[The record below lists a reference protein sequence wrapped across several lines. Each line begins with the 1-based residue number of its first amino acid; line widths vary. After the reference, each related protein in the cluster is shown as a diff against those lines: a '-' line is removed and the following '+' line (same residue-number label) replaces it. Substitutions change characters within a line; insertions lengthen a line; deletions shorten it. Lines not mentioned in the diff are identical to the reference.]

1 MTAIF
6 RAMATFAFLMPIRLA
21 SFTPQA
27 LREDHSDKGKFAND
41 LSVAQNENMWEYTLN
56 QNSLR
61 RTLNHRVPGS
71 SPGAPTTHPL
81 QSARFRYD
89 AK

>member
-41 LSVAQNENMWEYTLN
+41 FSVAQNENMWLN

-71 SPGAPTTHPL
+71 SLGAPTKL
-81 QSARFRYD
+81 FKQLASVFR
-89 AK
+89 